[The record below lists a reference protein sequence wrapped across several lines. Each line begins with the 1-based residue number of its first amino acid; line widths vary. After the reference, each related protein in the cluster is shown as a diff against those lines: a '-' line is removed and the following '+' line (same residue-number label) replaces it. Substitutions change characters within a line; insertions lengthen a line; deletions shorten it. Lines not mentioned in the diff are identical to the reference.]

1 MIIETGST
9 RTRLALGV
17 LFGPDLAETADPALI
32 EWIERRPHQ
41 WRQAVRVLWH
51 ASGRPGAEAGLPA
64 APPHPQP
71 RTPPEPEPALLSRVL
86 VETRPPE
93 TTVDWRGRT
102 VLVLGDGAD
111 LAIAVDNALRAAG
124 ARTESVTLR
133 ETVRLHV
140 NERAGQV
147 MTAAELAKRLHD
159 EPQPDW
165 LFLLT
170 SRTTPRSTNIGPVDA
185 VHVRAAMGALREVL
199 AARKGGLTAA
209 VTALDGR
216 FGETG
221 TVPLDPVAGAMAGLL
236 RGHTQSRVLD
246 VAPSV
251 GVDEVARGLLAFV
264 DGTPDHRELGFDGA
278 TWVTPAFTPARL
290 GEKTG
295 LPLEPGSTVIA
306 AGGARGRAAEVLAA
320 MAAEVP
326 CRYVL
331 LGRTPLVNIYATL
344 GVGDRDYVLSMSAE
358 EFEEH
363 RIRQRESLKANSPDF
378 SEEEFEAYWARLS
391 RSLDVMRTIGR
402 MRDAGAQVEY
412 VQQDVT
418 DSHAVRRLGQELRS
432 RGLRIHG
439 LVHAAAHGD
448 ESDAEAWDRTIAT
461 RINGFYHLAP
471 LLDDQVRLVALLGS
485 SSGGSAESAGSGFLV
500 PLADRLAA
508 EFPQARVR
516 SVHSAAASVITAALR
531 SPQAPRTLVERAGR

>member
-1 MIIETGST
+1 MIIEKGST

-17 LFGPDLAETADPALI
+17 LFGPELAESADPALL
-32 EWIERRPHQ
+32 EWIEQRPHQ

-51 ASGRPGAEAGLPA
+51 ASGRPGPEAGLPA
-64 APPHPQP
+64 APPHPQ
-71 RTPPEPEPALLSRVL
+71 RPPEREPALLGRVL
-86 VETRPPE
+86 VAARPPE

-111 LAIAVDNALRAAG
+111 LAVAVGNALRAAG
-124 ARTESVTLR
+124 ARTECVTLR
-133 ETVRLHV
+133 ETARLRV

-147 MTAAELAKRLHD
+147 MTAAELAKRLRD

-170 SRTTPRSTNIGPVDA
+170 SPVTPRSTNIGPVDA
-185 VHVRAAMGALREVL
+185 VHVRAAMGALRDVL
-199 AARKGGLTAA
+199 AARRDGRTAA

-221 TVPLDPVAGAMAGLL
+221 AVPLDPVAGAMTGLL
-236 RGHTQSRVLD
+236 RGHAQSRVLD

-251 GVDEVARGLLAFV
+251 GVDEVARQLLTFAE
-264 DGTPDHRELGFDGA
+264 GTPDHRELGFDGTA
-278 TWVTPAFTPARL
+278 WVTPAFTPARL
-290 GEKTG
+290 GGETG

-306 AGGARGRAAEVLAA
+306 AGGARGRAAEVLVA

-344 GVGDRDYVLSMSAE
+344 GVGDRDYVLSMGAQ

-363 RIRQRESLKANSPDF
+363 RIRQRESLKAHSPDF
-378 SEEEFEAYWARLS
+378 SEEEFDAYWARLS

-412 VQQDVT
+412 LQQDVT

-432 RGLRIHG
+432 RGLQIHG

-461 RINGFYHLAP
+461 RINGFYHLVP
-471 LLDDQVRLVALLGS
+471 LLDDQVRLVALLG

-516 SVHSAAASVITAALR
+516 SVHSAAASVILAALR